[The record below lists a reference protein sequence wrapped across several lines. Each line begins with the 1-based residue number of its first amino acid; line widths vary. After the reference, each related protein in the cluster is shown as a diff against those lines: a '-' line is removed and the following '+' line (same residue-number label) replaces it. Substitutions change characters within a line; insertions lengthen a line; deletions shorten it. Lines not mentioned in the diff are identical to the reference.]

1 MTRQSIGRAKRRLPS
16 LTAASVVWCGRPVN
30 TWTAGAPP
38 RCRHTSPHYP
48 GLNCTPAT
56 IPLGLLATPEDEKG
70 GVERG
75 REKTREGGGER
86 QVSRR
91 CWRRRRRRKNSP
103 DRKKKKNRRTLMTC
117 ACACSTA
124 THRQAPPVLHHHT
137 EYFTAAQREEAANE
151 GSWSYS
157 HYSAG
162 WACRAVTCVT

>member
-1 MTRQSIGRAKRRLPS
+1 M
-16 LTAASVVWCGRPVN
+16 N

-75 REKTREGGGER
+75 REKTREGGGEEAGEQAMLEEEEEEEKQPR
-86 QVSRR
+86 Q
-91 CWRRRRRRKNSP
+91 
-103 DRKKKKNRRTLMTC
+103 KKKKNRRTLMTC

-162 WACRAVTCVT
+162 WACRALTCVT

>member
-75 REKTREGGGER
+75 REKTREGGGEEAGEQAMLEEEEEEKQPR
-86 QVSRR
+86 Q
-91 CWRRRRRRKNSP
+91 
-103 DRKKKKNRRTLMTC
+103 KKKKNRRTLMTC

-162 WACRAVTCVT
+162 WACRALTCVT

>member
-75 REKTREGGGER
+75 REKTREGGGGKR

-91 CWRRRRRRKNSP
+91 CWRRRRRKNSP

>member
-75 REKTREGGGER
+75 REKTREGGGGER

-91 CWRRRRRRKNSP
+91 CWRRRRRKNSP
-103 DRKKKKNRRTLMTC
+103 DRKKKQNRRTLMTC

>member
-75 REKTREGGGER
+75 REKTREGGGEEAGEQAMLEEEEEEEKQPR
-86 QVSRR
+86 Q
-91 CWRRRRRRKNSP
+91 
-103 DRKKKKNRRTLMTC
+103 KKKKNRRTLMTC

>member
-75 REKTREGGGER
+75 REKTREGGREAGEQAMLEEEEEEEKQPR
-86 QVSRR
+86 Q
-91 CWRRRRRRKNSP
+91 
-103 DRKKKKNRRTLMTC
+103 KKKKKQEDADDVCLCMFYRYTPPS
-117 ACACSTA
+117 STRFA
-124 THRQAPPVLHHHT
+124 PSHRVLHGRT
-137 EYFTAAQREEAANE
+137 KR
-151 GSWSYS
+151 GSSQ
-157 HYSAG
+157 
-162 WACRAVTCVT
+162 